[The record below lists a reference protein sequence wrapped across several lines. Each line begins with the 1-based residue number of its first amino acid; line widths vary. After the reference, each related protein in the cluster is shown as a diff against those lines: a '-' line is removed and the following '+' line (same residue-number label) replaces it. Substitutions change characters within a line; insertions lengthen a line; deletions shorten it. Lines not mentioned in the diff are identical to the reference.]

1 MPLARVTRDPCGM
14 TEAGERTRVG
24 TRLVLLALVV
34 SLCVTGAIAIGTLL
48 FAEFD
53 DTAGRILATTGL
65 LSLASLLSLP
75 AGVLLDRRRVVPLA
89 WATIAVAGLAFLLAM
104 ITIWGEQDHETLSRL
119 TWTLW
124 LGAGAGAQAATM
136 TALLRPGDSRRLRIV
151 YAVSIVL
158 ASSLAALI
166 GLAVWTEPDSEAY
179 GRVTGAVAVAAVLA
193 TLLQPILR
201 RMEAPAERH
210 ELRLTLDEPPSQEA
224 VAAAVEALERHGA
237 HVTRIV

>member
-1 MPLARVTRDPCGM
+1 MS
-14 TEAGERTRVG
+14 EAGGNKLG
-24 TRLVLLALVV
+24 TRLFLLALVI

-89 WATIAVAGLAFLLAM
+89 WGTIAAAALAFVLAM
-104 ITIWGEQDHETLSRL
+104 ITIWGQQDQETLSRL

-136 TALLRPGDSRRLRIV
+136 TALLRPGDSRRLRVV

-158 ASSLAALI
+158 ASTLAALI
-166 GLAVWTEPDSEAY
+166 GLAVWIEPDSEAY
-179 GRVTGAVAVAAVLA
+179 GRITGAVAVAAVLA

-201 RMEAPAERH
+201 RMEAPAAKRH
-210 ELRLTLDEPPSQEA
+210 ELVLTLDEPPSEEA
-224 VAAAVEALERHGA
+224 VAAAVEALEKHGSR
-237 HVTRIV
+237 VEKVVGPRV

>member
-1 MPLARVTRDPCGM
+1 MAQ
-14 TEAGERTRVG
+14 AGGQPKLG

-34 SLCVTGAIAIGTLL
+34 SLCVTGGIAIGTLL

-53 DTAGRILATTGL
+53 ETAGRILATTGL

-75 AGVLLDRRRVVPLA
+75 AGVLLDRRRVTPLA
-89 WATIAVAGLAFLLAM
+89 WGTIAAATFAFVLAM
-104 ITIWGEQDHETLSRL
+104 ITIWGQQEQETLSRL

-151 YAVSIVL
+151 YAVSILL

-166 GLAVWTEPDSEAY
+166 GLAVWIEPDSEAY

-201 RMEAPAERH
+201 RMEAPAAKRH
-210 ELRLTLDEPPSQEA
+210 ELVLTLDEPPSEEA
-224 VAAAVEALERHGA
+224 VAAAVEALEKHGSR
-237 HVTRIV
+237 VEKVVGPRV

>member
-1 MPLARVTRDPCGM
+1 MAQ
-14 TEAGERTRVG
+14 AGGQPKLG

-34 SLCVTGAIAIGTLL
+34 SLCVTGGIAIGTLL

-53 DTAGRILATTGL
+53 ETAGRILATTGL

-75 AGVLLDRRRVVPLA
+75 AGVLLDRRRVTPLA
-89 WATIAVAGLAFLLAM
+89 WGTIAAATFAFVLAM
-104 ITIWGEQDHETLSRL
+104 ITIWGQQEQETLSRL

-151 YAVSIVL
+151 YAVSILL

-166 GLAVWTEPDSEAY
+166 GLAVWIEPDSEAY
-179 GRVTGAVAVAAVLA
+179 GRVTGAVAVAEVLA

-210 ELRLTLDEPPSQEA
+210 ELRLTLDAPPSEEA
-224 VAAAVEALERHGA
+224 VAAAVEALEKHGSR
-237 HVTRIV
+237 VEKVVGPRV